1 MSPPSPRNGSN
12 TERQCLTTKTQGQRH
27 THARL
32 KIGGYKKNGK
42 LALVFDPE
50 ARREYLT
57 GFSKRKKE
65 RRTFGLAM
73 QQVKN
78 RKARL
83 MEREELRKAKKGA
96 LDDLPASIKG
106 AEPYLSGTALANG
119 KEKETMETKAKEEV
133 YDDRFTTATFGES
146 VLVTTSFGIP
156 SGDEEDE
163 EGGVLAMVREERK
176 GGGVDKEQLQAGSVA
191 HFKKLVAGKMP
202 AKPKKKG
209 GKERT
214 KQNTSGS
221 YMPKGKGQGEED
233 KKTGKK
239 KKRGKR

>member
-1 MSPPSPRNGSN
+1 GLCEFQTALTILYFFCCGATLHEDRRRMSPPSPRNGSN
-12 TERQCLTTKTQGQRH
+12 TERQCPTTKTQGQRH

-106 AEPYLSGTALANG
+106 
-119 KEKETMETKAKEEV
+119 
-133 YDDRFTTATFGES
+133 
-146 VLVTTSFGIP
+146 
-156 SGDEEDE
+156 
-163 EGGVLAMVREERK
+163 
-176 GGGVDKEQLQAGSVA
+176 
-191 HFKKLVAGKMP
+191 
-202 AKPKKKG
+202 
-209 GKERT
+209 
-214 KQNTSGS
+214 
-221 YMPKGKGQGEED
+221 
-233 KKTGKK
+233 
-239 KKRGKR
+239 